1 MYNPQRKRKIVFIDN
16 HELDI
21 IKKMCGAKKLA
32 WVPNDLTRAPVAPG
46 SVTPCARPPPSTIAM
61 ETQGSIHFKHGV
73 VGNLTEILNDSPEDP
88 EDGEICLAADLH
100 EKVNKRLLAR
110 IS

>member
-1 MYNPQRKRKIVFIDN
+1 MYNPQRKRQIIFIDY
-16 HELDI
+16 HELDT
-21 IKKMCGAKKLA
+21 IKKMCGAKNLA
-32 WVPNDLTRAPVAPG
+32 WGPKDLTRAPAPG

-73 VGNLTEILNDSPEDP
+73 VGNLTEILDNSPEDP
-88 EDGEICLAADLH
+88 EEGEICLAADLH